1 MEEQKKRNLLTL
13 ATIALLIVIV
23 SLALYTTIISLLY
36 EERTK
41 MNNNKQLQNNLE
53 TPIQKEDQ
61 IENDTE
67 DIIQEESRDK
77 EPKNEEQKPE
87 ETKPENP
94 EKDYIGEEE
103 NTSKDNQTQS
113 KDEKAIELVKEKYG
127 NDDSVTFSIEQI
139 KGTKYY
145 VAVKSEETEPVW
157 YEVDTETWEVSEY

>member
-1 MEEQKKRNLLTL
+1 MEEQKKQNLLTL
-13 ATIALLIVIV
+13 VIIVLSIVIL
-23 SLALYTTIISLLY
+23 SLSLYTTIILFVY
-36 EERTK
+36 EGKRK
-41 MNNNKQLQNNLE
+41 INNNKQPQNNLE
-53 TPIQKEDQ
+53 TPIQKENQ
-61 IENDTE
+61 IENEPKDDTPE
-67 DIIQEESRDK
+67 

-139 KGTKYY
+139 NGTKYY
-145 VAVKSEETEPVW
+145 VAVKSEETETVW